1 MGFFEWAVQRERQNC
16 ADILK
21 KQKWHKTDILQ
32 MIQYKD
38 YGRVYIPQKGE
49 LYGHIFNIHG
59 GGLIA
64 GGTGQNRMFCQWL
77 ADRGY
82 VVHAIEYPLI
92 PEVRFVD
99 QVGYVC
105 STIENHWPQDGKPV
119 YLVADS
125 AGCLLALIANALLSD
140 GCFMA
145 DDFEYKAS
153 NLPCIFDGVWLN
165 CPLFET
171 VGFNEI
177 GIFMSRGLYGKRPAF
192 KKYLQNPYKWFGE
205 YLPDNTVIIASK
217 KDKLEKQASKMFQ
230 FIACSLGY
238 GSAQIDDHIHDWNV
252 LYPYMDD
259 WTMGLNSWALKCMTG
274 ESFSNDEVC

>member
-1 MGFFEWAVQRERQNC
+1 MSFFEWAVKRERENC
-16 ADILK
+16 AAIVASQNEYTPIVDVNIIHNGNVITYVPEAVEIK
-21 KQKWHKTDILQ
+21 
-32 MIQYKD
+32 
-38 YGRVYIPQKGE
+38 
-49 LYGHIFNIHG
+49 GHIFNIHG

-64 GGTGQNRMFCQWL
+64 GTCEQNDPFCKWL

-82 VVHAIEYPLI
+82 EVHAIEYPLI

-105 STIENHWPQDGKPV
+105 STIENNWPQDGKPI

-125 AGCLLALIANALLSD
+125 AGCLLALIANAILSD

-145 DDFEYKAS
+145 DDFEYKTS
-153 NLPCIFDGVWLN
+153 NLPCVFDGVWLN

-171 VGFNEI
+171 VGFNEV
-177 GIFMSRGLYGKRPAF
+177 GIFMSRGFYGKHPAF
-192 KKYLQNPYKWFGE
+192 KRYLQNPYKWFGE

-217 KDKLEKQASKMFQ
+217 NDKLEKQAVKMFQ
-230 FIACSLGY
+230 TIDCSLGY
-238 GSAQIDDHIHDWNV
+238 GSKWNKEHDHDWNV

-259 WTMGLNSWALKCMTG
+259 WTTGLNDWALHCLSYG
-274 ESFSNDEVC
+274 GFAE

>member
-1 MGFFEWAVQRERQNC
+1 MNFFEWAVQRERQNC
-16 ADILK
+16 ANILK
-21 KQKWHKTDILQ
+21 KQEWHKPNTLQ

-38 YGRVYIPQKGE
+38 YGKVYIPQEGE
-49 LYGHIFNIHG
+49 LHGHIFNIHG

-64 GGTGQNRMFCQWL
+64 GSTDQNRMFCQWL

-82 VVHAIEYPLI
+82 EVHAIEYPLI

-105 STIENHWPQDGKPV
+105 SAIENHWPQDGKPV

-125 AGCLLALIANALLSD
+125 AGCLLALIANAILSD

-145 DDFEYKAS
+145 DDFEYKTS
-153 NLPCIFDGVWLN
+153 NLPCVFDGVWLN

-171 VGFNEI
+171 IGFNEV
-177 GIFMSRGLYGKRPAF
+177 GIFMSRGLYGKHPAF
-192 KKYLQNPYKWFGE
+192 KRYLQNPYKWFGE

-217 KDKLEKQASKMFQ
+217 NDKLEKQAVKMFQ
-230 FIACSLGY
+230 IIDCSLGY
-238 GSAQIDDHIHDWNV
+238 GSKWNKEHDHDWNV

-259 WTMGLNSWALKCMTG
+259 WTTGLNDWALHCLSYG
-274 ESFSNDEVC
+274 GFAE

>member
-1 MGFFEWAVQRERQNC
+1 MSFFEWAVQRERQNC
-16 ADILK
+16 ANILK
-21 KQKWHKTDILQ
+21 KQEWHKPNTLQ

-38 YGRVYIPQKGE
+38 YGKVYIPQEGE
-49 LYGHIFNIHG
+49 LHGHIFNIHG

-64 GGTGQNRMFCQWL
+64 GSTDQNRMFYQWL

-82 VVHAIEYPLI
+82 EVHAIEYPLI

-105 STIENHWPQDGKPV
+105 STIENNWPQDGKPV

-125 AGCLLALIANALLSD
+125 AGCLLALIANAILSD

-145 DDFEYKAS
+145 DDFEYKTS
-153 NLPCIFDGVWLN
+153 NLPCVFDGVWLN

-171 VGFNEI
+171 VGFNEV
-177 GIFMSRGLYGKRPAF
+177 GIFMSRGFYGKHPAF
-192 KKYLQNPYKWFGE
+192 KRYLQNPYKWFGE

-217 KDKLEKQASKMFQ
+217 NDKLEKQAVKMFQ
-230 FIACSLGY
+230 TIGCSLGY
-238 GSAQIDDHIHDWNV
+238 GSKWNKEHDHDWNV

-259 WTMGLNSWALKCMTG
+259 WTTSLNDWALHCLSYG
-274 ESFSNDEVC
+274 GFAE

>member
-16 ADILK
+16 ANILD
-21 KQKWHKTDILQ
+21 KQDLHKPNTLQ
-32 MIQYKD
+32 LVNFKD
-38 YGRVYIPQKGE
+38 YGKVYIPQEGE
-49 LYGHIFNIHG
+49 LRGHIFNIHG

-64 GGTGQNRMFCQWL
+64 GSTNQNRYFCQWL

-82 VVHAIEYPLI
+82 EVHAIEYPLI
-92 PEVRFVD
+92 PEVRFVE

-125 AGCLLALIANALLSD
+125 AGCLLALIANAILSD

-145 DDFEYKAS
+145 DDFEYKVS
-153 NLPCIFDGVWLN
+153 NLPCVFDGVWLN

-171 VGFNEI
+171 VGFNEV
-177 GIFMSRGLYGKRPAF
+177 GIFMSRGLYGKHPVF
-192 KKYLQNPYKWFGE
+192 KRYLQDPYKWFGE

-217 KDKLEKQASKMFQ
+217 YDKLEKQATKMFQ
-230 FIACSLGY
+230 TINCSLGY
-238 GSAQIDDHIHDWNV
+238 GSKWNKEHDHDWNV

-259 WTMGLNSWALKCMTG
+259 WTIGLNDWALHCL
-274 ESFSNDEVC
+274 SFGGFAE